1 MKLIVGL
8 GNPGSQYDKT
18 RHNIGFMS
26 IDYFA
31 NYLNLDF
38 KLEKKFNS
46 LFYKGKYK
54 DTDFIVIKPL
64 TYMNLSGESVFKV
77 VNYYNVDIK
86 DIIVVVDDINLEIGK
101 LRLRIKGSSGG
112 HNGLKNIEKYLN
124 SDEYKRIRIGV
135 GSNNSY
141 SDLSDYVLSR
151 FNKEELN
158 ILEKSINDS
167 KEALILFLEN
177 KNFLDIMTKFN

>member
-26 IDYFA
+26 IDYLVD
-31 NYLNLDF
+31 YLNIDL

-64 TYMNLSGESVFKV
+64 TYMNLSGESVIKV
-77 VNYYNVDIK
+77 ANYYNVDIN
-86 DIIVVVDDINLEIGK
+86 DIIVVVDDINLEVGK
-101 LRLRIKGSSGG
+101 LRLRVKGSSGG
-112 HNGLKNIEKYLN
+112 HNGLKNIEKHLN
-124 SDEYKRIRIGV
+124 SNEYKRIRIGV
-135 GSNNSY
+135 GSNNKY
-141 SDLSDYVLSR
+141 LNLSDYVLAK
-151 FNKEELN
+151 FNKEELD

-167 KEALILFLEN
+167 KDALLLFLEN